1 MVRKSFLWIIVLAVC
16 TAFMIAPALAAD
28 KVIKWKAATYWP
40 ASLLGY
46 TAFEDFA
53 QRVKDMT
60 GGRLEIKTYPGKA
73 IVPYN
78 ELLDATKKR
87 PDPGLLQLGW
97 ILGRQTAR
105 LLGSDRFD
113 RCLEQ

>member
-1 MVRKSFLWIIVLAVC
+1 MVKKSFLWTIVLAVC
-16 TAFMIAPALAAD
+16 TAIMIAPALAAE

-78 ELLDATKKR
+78 ELLDATKS
-87 PDPGLLQLGW
+87 GLIQASYSWAGYSA
-97 ILGRQTAR
+97 GTHTNSGCR
-105 LLGSDRFD
+105 LRSAWR
-113 RCLEQ
+113 